1 VVRPLSLLGRSPPPA
16 TSRPPYCLTR
26 YQLNNR
32 NRRELATYRTA
43 IYLPPKY
50 SGELLPESLADSLS
64 YLSANRYLIVIE
76 ISLAVRLIRLLLRQ
90 QLAPCE
96 RERVIMNIKQ
106 AREIVGETTDQELRE
121 IVAQLESK
129 EILFLESD
137 IEKLRA
143 SKIVLKANRN
153 NLRASLNR
161 DVRIG

>member
-1 VVRPLSLLGRSPPPA
+1 
-16 TSRPPYCLTR
+16 
-26 YQLNNR
+26 
-32 NRRELATYRTA
+32 
-43 IYLPPKY
+43 
-50 SGELLPESLADSLS
+50 
-64 YLSANRYLIVIE
+64 
-76 ISLAVRLIRLLLRQ
+76 
-90 QLAPCE
+90 
-96 RERVIMNIKQ
+96 MNIKQ

>member
-1 VVRPLSLLGRSPPPA
+1 
-16 TSRPPYCLTR
+16 
-26 YQLNNR
+26 
-32 NRRELATYRTA
+32 
-43 IYLPPKY
+43 
-50 SGELLPESLADSLS
+50 
-64 YLSANRYLIVIE
+64 
-76 ISLAVRLIRLLLRQ
+76 
-90 QLAPCE
+90 
-96 RERVIMNIKQ
+96 MNIKQ
-106 AREIVGETTDQELRE
+106 ARKIVGEATDQELRE